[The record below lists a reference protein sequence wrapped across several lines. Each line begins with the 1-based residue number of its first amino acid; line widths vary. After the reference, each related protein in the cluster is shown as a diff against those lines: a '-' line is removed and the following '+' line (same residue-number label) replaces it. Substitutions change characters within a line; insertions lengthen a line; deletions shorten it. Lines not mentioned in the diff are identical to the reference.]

1 MGRQTTNS
9 PVVSYKRPEIKRELE
24 GSWEKYIVGIGM
36 IVVRYNI
43 GLLSFILLKPTKV
56 LESYGDEIKGAH
68 MVRAFYM
75 TEINR

>member
-1 MGRQTTNS
+1 
-9 PVVSYKRPEIKRELE
+9 
-24 GSWEKYIVGIGM
+24 M